1 MKHKLTRIV
10 LAVLEGFGAL
20 TAIAGGIA
28 LMMGEIQ
35 FPLAWL
41 QDTPFSDYTV
51 PGLVLFL
58 VVGGGMLLAV
68 ATIFLQREGA
78 VLISMTV
85 GLLMMAFEVVEVASV
100 DSKAGEALAVALLL
114 QVFYFVLGLV
124 IFGLATSLWWAEYR
138 GHSFLTRH
146 VSHV

>member
-1 MKHKLTRIV
+1 MQHKLARIV
-10 LAVLEGFGAL
+10 LAIFEGFGAL

-28 LMMGEIQ
+28 LMMGKIK
-35 FPLAWL
+35 FRLACL
-41 QDTPFSDYTV
+41 QGTPFSDYTI

-68 ATIFLQREGA
+68 ATVFLQREGA
-78 VLISMTV
+78 VLISMMV

-114 QVFYFVLGLV
+114 QVFYFVLGLA
-124 IFGLATSLWWAEYR
+124 IFELATSQWWAEYR

-146 VSHV
+146 VNHV

>member
-1 MKHKLTRIV
+1 MQHKPVRIT

-41 QDTPFSDYTV
+41 QGTPFSDYTI

-68 ATIFLQREGA
+68 ATVFLQREGA
-78 VLISMTV
+78 VLISMAV
-85 GLLMMAFEVVEVASV
+85 GFFMMAFEVVEVASV
-100 DSKAGEALAVALLL
+100 DSKAGEALAIALLL
-114 QVFYFVLGLV
+114 QVFYFVLGLAT
-124 IFGLATSLWWAEYR
+124 FGLATFLWWAEFR
-138 GHSFLTRH
+138 CHSFLS
-146 VSHV
+146 SHLNHA

>member
-28 LMMGEIQ
+28 LMMGEIK

-51 PGLVLFL
+51 PGMVLFL
-58 VVGGGMLLAV
+58 VVGGGDAAGDSHHLP
-68 ATIFLQREGA
+68 AT
-78 VLISMTV
+78 
-85 GLLMMAFEVVEVASV
+85 
-100 DSKAGEALAVALLL
+100 
-114 QVFYFVLGLV
+114 
-124 IFGLATSLWWAEYR
+124 
-138 GHSFLTRH
+138 
-146 VSHV
+146 

>member
-1 MKHKLTRIV
+1 MQHKLVR
-10 LAVLEGFGAL
+10 LALAILEGFGAL

-41 QDTPFSDYTV
+41 QGTPFSDYTI

-68 ATIFLQREGA
+68 TTVFLQREGA
-78 VLISMTV
+78 VLISMAV
-85 GLLMMAFEVVEVASV
+85 GLFMMAFEAVEVASV
-100 DSKAGEALAVALLL
+100 DSKVGEALALALLL
-114 QVFYFVLGLV
+114 QVFYFVLGLT
-124 IFGLATSLWWAEYR
+124 IFGLATYLWWAEFR
-138 GHSFLTRH
+138 GHSFLSRH
-146 VSHV
+146 LGHV

>member
-1 MKHKLTRIV
+1 MQHKLVRIV
-10 LAVLEGFGAL
+10 LAIFEGFGAL
-20 TAIAGGIA
+20 TAIAGGIT
-28 LMMGEIQ
+28 LMSGEIQ

-41 QDTPFSDYTV
+41 QGTPFSDYTI

-68 ATIFLQREGA
+68 ATVFLQREGA
-78 VLISMTV
+78 VLISMAV
-85 GLLMMAFEVVEVASV
+85 GLFMMAFEVVEIASV
-100 DSKAGEALAVALLL
+100 DSKVGEALALALLL
-114 QVFYFVLGLV
+114 QVFYFVLGLA